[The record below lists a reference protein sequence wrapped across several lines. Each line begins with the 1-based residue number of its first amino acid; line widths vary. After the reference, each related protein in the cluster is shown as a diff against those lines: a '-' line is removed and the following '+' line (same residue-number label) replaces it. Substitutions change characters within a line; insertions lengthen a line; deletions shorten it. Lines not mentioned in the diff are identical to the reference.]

1 MGKRGAIRIL
11 IMNPRDCFESS
22 FPVADT
28 PIRNYKEATQ
38 GVAKRGVP
46 SDYTVQINSVEA
58 DWDDESER
66 VEVRV
71 ELFLS
76 SNRADV
82 NINQLRYWVTILAQI

>member
-1 MGKRGAIRIL
+1 MDFPGGANSYAWAVLSGDRFGFNGFPRRGQ
-11 IMNPRDCFESS
+11 
-22 FPVADT
+22 T
-28 PIRNYKEATQ
+28 
-38 GVAKRGVP
+38 GVP
-46 SDYTVQINSVEA
+46 LDYTVQINSVEA